1 MTAPENNSLYPAGLE
16 LGFRLDVS
24 GAAFDNLKVRMYGV
38 GAEVSSTD
46 LPRLRMMQYG
56 DDGSVTDITS
66 AHTSNY
72 VEGSTQHNS
81 IFAVV
86 APLGVFDKVGP
97 EMSLKGIAH
106 EAAGLLY
113 ISSASPV
120 AIQAVDRSTN
130 PYVLAGVATS
140 YYKLGAEPS
149 AGCLAAPETCGAAVY
164 AGPVSLPEG
173 AHSLYSWSSDK
184 AGNVGG
190 VKAAELRFD
199 GTPPVSELAL
209 NGTPITAGATA
220 YATSADVLTL
230 AGADTMSNGVSNG
243 DRAEFPNK
251 TGSNTWIL
259 RFL

>member
-1 MTAPENNSLYPAGLE
+1 MLAGGEKVADPENNSLYPAGLE
-16 LGFRLDVS
+16 LGFRLNVS

-72 VEGSTQHNS
+72 VEGSTQHKS

-97 EMSLKGIAH
+97 EMSLEGIAH

-130 PYVLAGVATS
+130 PYVLAGVAAS

-149 AGCLAAPETCGAAVY
+149 AGCLAAP
-164 AGPVSLPEG
+164 
-173 AHSLYSWSSDK
+173 
-184 AGNVGG
+184 
-190 VKAAELRFD
+190 
-199 GTPPVSELAL
+199 
-209 NGTPITAGATA
+209 
-220 YATSADVLTL
+220 
-230 AGADTMSNGVSNG
+230 M
-243 DRAEFPNK
+243 
-251 TGSNTWIL
+251 
-259 RFL
+259 